1 MEKAEYRGWIIYV
14 DVNVAKNGRHD
25 GGEADSGQVP
35 RSSVNEAEWQ
45 GSVSGNKAEWWAAK
59 SDDVH
64 FEGARALEEEKE
76 MTGKKQRGAKRTPT
90 SLPDPS
96 CL

>member
-1 MEKAEYRGWIIYV
+1 MWMLMSPRMAGMVVERQTS
-14 DVNVAKNGRHD
+14 R
-25 GGEADSGQVP
+25 QVP